1 MDSPKVYKCEN
12 CDKLYKTRNG
22 LWYHKTKRKVKCKPK
37 LTIER
42 LNKKIQNLEG
52 IVTFL
57 VHVVTHHC
65 CAEDLKYAKD
75 KFLAEGGIICD

>member
-12 CDKLYKTRNG
+12 CDKIYKGRSGLYK
-22 LWYHKTKRKVKCKPK
+22 HKKLNKCKPK

-42 LNKKIQNLEG
+42 LNKKIQKLEG
-52 IVTFL
+52 TVTFL

-65 CAEDLKYAKD
+65 CAEDIIYAKD